1 MGRDPIAHS
10 AVHLIAILAL
20 ELGEHGLQVVVADPF
35 VDVGVGD
42 GRDVAHARR
51 LQAGVL
57 GGEELW
63 ELVVDVGLVEGEGFF
78 VLLEPR
84 PPPQLV
90 LDVSDVQRLVPAEVW
105 ECGVVTEMDDNR

>member
-1 MGRDPIAHS
+1 MGCEVWGVGRDPIAHS
-10 AVHLIAILAL
+10 AVHLVAILAL
-20 ELGEHGLQVVVADPF
+20 ELGEHGLEVVVADPF

-57 GGEELW
+57 GREELW
-63 ELVVDVGLVEGEGFF
+63 ELVVDVGLVERQRLF

-90 LDVSDVQRLVPAEVW
+90 LDVSDVQRLIPAAV
-105 ECGVVTEMDDNR
+105 

>member
-1 MGRDPIAHS
+1 MGCEVWGVGRDPIAHS
-10 AVHLIAILAL
+10 AVYLVAVLAL
-20 ELGEHGLQVVVADPF
+20 ELGEHGLEVVVADPF

-57 GGEELW
+57 GREELW
-63 ELVVDVGLVEGEGFF
+63 ELVVDVGLVERQRLF

-90 LDVSDVQRLVPAEVW
+90 LDVSDVQRLIPAAV
-105 ECGVVTEMDDNR
+105 